1 MSKRYQGNIISAS
14 PVAPTENYE
23 NSSASG
29 VWSLGEAET
38 FTRAG
43 LWPTLGNIAPFGLF
57 GGSLGSTTT
66 TIEKL
71 VLTSAGNATDFGDLT
86 VARGFCSNGG
96 AASTTR
102 GIFAGG
108 SDANGDRIDVM
119 DYVTLTTT
127 GNATDFGNLIAAKEK
142 MAGCSSETRG
152 IFAGG
157 ES

>member
-1 MSKRYQGNIISAS
+1 MPNRQ
-14 PVAPTENYE
+14 
-23 NSSASG
+23 G
-29 VWSLGEAET
+29 VWSLSTVFQAIGDNN
-38 FTRAG
+38 
-43 LWPTLGNIAPFGLF
+43 WVPPTPIGLF
-57 GGSLGSTTT
+57 GGSLGSTTA
-66 TIEKL
+66 TIEQI

-96 AASTTR
+96 AASVTR

-108 SDANGDRIDVM
+108 NDGDRVNVM
-119 DYVTLTTT
+119 DYVDLTTT
-127 GNATDFGNLIAAKEK
+127 GNAVDFGNLIAAVEK